1 MMTAERGHIASYYA
15 ASAHKAP
22 LQPALAGAISAEICI
37 IGGGFS
43 GVAAALSL
51 AERGHDV
58 VLLEAHRIGWGAS
71 GRNGG
76 QVLPGWSGEG
86 EMIRQ
91 LGPRAQEFLRRTR
104 YRGHDIIEGRL
115 KKYAIDCDYAH
126 GAATVALNAKQMAA
140 LQAEFDETSA
150 GGSGDHL
157 ELVDAGGL
165 KHHVASDLYCGGLI
179 DRRAAHCHP
188 LNLCLGE
195 ARAAQSLG
203 VRIYEQTKVVAIA
216 HGETP
221 VVSTA
226 QGSVTARQVILAGNA
241 YHKLEQEKLGGYMLP
256 AQTFTIA
263 TEVIGENR
271 ARAVL
276 PDNIGVCDANWA
288 LDYFRRSADHR
299 VLFGGLCTYSNRDIA
314 DIEGALT
321 PRLFEIFPQLKGVRA
336 EFAWSGAIGIPL
348 NRVPL
353 IGRAAENVYHVQGY
367 SGHGVNC
374 SHIAGEILAE
384 AIGAKADGVDLF
396 EAVRHFKIPAADII
410 GNPLLAL
417 GMTWFRMRDAL
428 GV

>member
-1 MMTAERGHIASYYA
+1 MTKTGEHIASYYA
-15 ASAHKAP
+15 ATAHRAP
-22 LQPALAGAISAEICI
+22 VRPSLAGEISTEVCV

-43 GVAAALSL
+43 GVAAALTL

-58 VLLEAHRIGWGAS
+58 VLLEANRIGWGAS

-86 EMIRQ
+86 EMAKQ
-91 LGPRAQEFLRRTR
+91 LGERAQDFLRRTR
-104 YRGHDIIEGRL
+104 YRGHEIIEQRIA
-115 KKYAIDCDYAH
+115 KYAIDCDYVR
-126 GAATVALNAKQMAA
+126 GAATLALNAKQMAA
-140 LQAEFDETSA
+140 LTREYEESKAAGSA
-150 GGSGDHL
+150 DQF
-157 ELVDAGGL
+157 ELVDAEAL
-165 KHHVASDLYCGGLI
+165 KNHVASDIYCGGLI

-195 ARAAQSLG
+195 ARAAEALG
-203 VRIYEQTKVVAIA
+203 VLIFEGAKVETVA
-216 HGETP
+216 HGDP
-221 VVSTA
+221 VVVSTA
-226 QGSVTARQVILAGNA
+226 AGKVKARTVILAGNA

-276 PDNIGVCDANWA
+276 PDNLGVSDANWA

-299 VLFGGLCTYSNRDIA
+299 ILFGGLCTYSNRVIT
-314 DIEGALT
+314 DIEGALM
-321 PRLFEIFPQLKGVRA
+321 PRLLQIFPQLEGVRA
-336 EFAWSGAIGIPL
+336 EFAWGGAIGIPL

-353 IGRAAENVYHVQGY
+353 IGRASENVFYVQGY

-374 SHIAGEILAE
+374 SHIAGEILGDAVE
-384 AIGAKADGVDLF
+384 AKAEGVDLF
-396 EAVRHFKIPAADII
+396 EAVRHFRIPAAEII
-410 GNPLLAL
+410 GNPMLAL